1 MEYLTV
7 AEVAK
12 RLRLHEMTVRRHIK
26 SGRIRAHYAGR
37 RIRIPESEVEAFVT
51 AGGRHGGT
59 SAKDG
64 KEWVIREPAPTYDAA
79 PTKLESEMSPDE
91 LKAWIMRERK
101 PEELARI
108 RAAFD
113 QMRKLRAESNPLG
126 MSTAT
131 LVRVS
136 RRMNEV
142 AYGEKTFEELVAEE
156 S

>member
-1 MEYLTV
+1 MNYLTV

-26 SGRIRAHYAGR
+26 SGRLRAIRAGH
-37 RIRIPESEVEAFVT
+37 RIRVPEEEVEEFVKPMKSQ
-51 AGGRHGGT
+51 A
-59 SAKDG
+59 D
-64 KEWVIREPAPTYDAA
+64 
-79 PTKLESEMSPDE
+79 MSPEE
-91 LKAWIMRERK
+91 LKAWLVRERT
-101 PEELARI
+101 PEEMRRI
-108 RAAFD
+108 RAAFEE
-113 QMRKLRAESNPLG
+113 MPKLRAMSKPLG

-142 AYGEKTFEELVAEE
+142 GYGEKTWEELVAEE

>member
-1 MEYLTV
+1 MNYLTV

-26 SGRIRAHYAGR
+26 SGRLRAIRAGH
-37 RIRIPESEVEAFVT
+37 RIRVPEEEVEEFVKPMKSQ
-51 AGGRHGGT
+51 A
-59 SAKDG
+59 D
-64 KEWVIREPAPTYDAA
+64 
-79 PTKLESEMSPDE
+79 MSPEE
-91 LKAWIMRERK
+91 LKAWLVRERT
-101 PEELARI
+101 PEEMRRI
-108 RAAFD
+108 RAAFEE
-113 QMRKLRAESNPLG
+113 MPKLRGMSKPLG

-142 AYGEKTFEELVAEE
+142 GYGEKTWEELVAEE